1 MFGTKR
7 EEAGMQGGESAKAA
21 QPAALNEA
29 ADEAERGISLSFA
42 RTLSWLSLVVVLL
55 TSLGLSFFI
64 SNSARQTL
72 MHRQENFI
80 TVLTQNLNNQ
90 IFQRFAVPTIVA
102 YGRISL
108 REAPQYERLDKVVKS
123 VIEGLP
129 VTRLRLYDFS
139 HVVAYSTTPGEI
151 GKKGLAPIGIEKVL
165 AGEMSQ
171 PEIVAAMPVWRALFS
186 MPLDPGS
193 FQLRVLYPLRGD
205 AFRLGRTPV
214 LGVLELTQD
223 ITADYVQVLAF
234 QCIIVVMCLLSSVV
248 LFALLLLII
257 HRAEKSLALRMQKN
271 RQLEKEIQST
281 ERLVSMGRVVA
292 SIAHEIRNPLGI
304 IRSTAE
310 LLQRRASKVQ
320 DKGTVRL
327 LQAIY
332 DESVRL
338 SQTVN
343 DFLDYARPRQPRQD
357 PVDLGLV
364 LSQIFAFVE
373 GEFAR
378 AGVEIDKEMTGPV
391 WVLGDK
397 DLLYRAFYNVLANA
411 RQALDGGGRIKVR
424 AACDGDWAELAVTDS
439 GKGFDLDVLP
449 HLLEPFFTT
458 KDGGTGLGL
467 PIVKSIVES
476 HGGSIALAN
485 APEGGACVT
494 VRLPL
499 ARDVMEE
506 AQKAGAVEEGKAA
519 AAEPVLLAEA
529 AASAGEAARNAHDA
543 AEGAQAR
550 PSAEASR
557 AETSPACPA
566 GSSGAVQQAQ
576 GPDAEGA

>member
-1 MFGTKR
+1 
-7 EEAGMQGGESAKAA
+7 
-21 QPAALNEA
+21 
-29 ADEAERGISLSFA
+29 
-42 RTLSWLSLVVVLL
+42 
-55 TSLGLSFFI
+55 
-64 SNSARQTL
+64 
-72 MHRQENFI
+72 
-80 TVLTQNLNNQ
+80 
-90 IFQRFAVPTIVA
+90 
-102 YGRISL
+102 
-108 REAPQYERLDKVVKS
+108 
-123 VIEGLP
+123 
-129 VTRLRLYDFS
+129 
-139 HVVAYSTTPGEI
+139 
-151 GKKGLAPIGIEKVL
+151 
-165 AGEMSQ
+165 MSQ

-506 AQKAGAVEEGKAA
+506 AQKAGAVEEGKAV